1 MKKNSLDAKNQMLT
15 VTDAMGV
22 KRQVQITRT
31 CAELYQ
37 SALGQTKYI
46 ANYGDLPHKQLTTD
60 LRDSEYLIKVSM
72 RDFIAN
78 RSMITE
84 MDSVILRT
92 IYMRLRRLADF
103 FSTPELTYLTTGKL
117 ELKQLAHA

>member
-1 MKKNSLDAKNQMLT
+1 MLT
-15 VTDAMGV
+15 VTDAMGA
-22 KRQVQITRT
+22 KRQVQITRA

-37 SALGQTKYI
+37 SALAQTKYI
-46 ANYGDLPHKQLTTD
+46 VNYGELPNKQLITD
-60 LRDSEYLIKVSM
+60 LRNSDFLIKVGM

-117 ELKQLAHA
+117 EFKQLAHA

>member
-15 VTDAMGV
+15 VTDALGA
-22 KRQVQITRT
+22 KRQVQISRT
-31 CAELYQ
+31 CAELYL
-37 SALGQTKYI
+37 SALAQTKYI
-46 ANYGDLPHKQLTTD
+46 VNYGDLPNKQLITD

-92 IYMRLRRLADF
+92 IYMRLRRLADY

>member
-1 MKKNSLDAKNQMLT
+1 MLT
-15 VTDAMGV
+15 VTDAMGT
-22 KRQVQITRT
+22 KRQVQISRT
-31 CAELYQ
+31 CTELYQ
-37 SALGQTKYI
+37 SALTQTKYI
-46 ANYGDLPHKQLTTD
+46 VNHGDLPNKQLTTD
-60 LRDSEYLIKVSM
+60 LRDSEYLIKVGM